1 MNNLEIFDLIA
12 SHQNKYRKLYKSD
25 NNDIIERYIENS
37 TNIMKNALLQMQ
49 LKEIHKEIVI
59 IQVSIYC
66 LLQSLCSYVY
76 YAAQVF
82 FVLLSH
88 CVCLW
93 YKTESI

>member
-49 LKEIHKEIVI
+49 LKEIHKEISKESKKQAEI
-59 IQVSIYC
+59 IKADMKEKIKEQIGESIYNA
-66 LLQSLCSYVY
+66 LKL
-76 YAAQVF
+76 
-82 FVLLSH
+82 
-88 CVCLW
+88 
-93 YKTESI
+93 